1 MSRTRRIVVGVV
13 GALLLFVAA
22 FSLQAQVKRPWRN
35 GSVWDI
41 AFVKMKPGMEA
52 AYLTYLAADWKRE
65 QEELKKEGL
74 TLSYKVIGAES
85 HVPTDWN
92 LMLMTEWKDLATME
106 AGQQKAD
113 ALGQKLF
120 GGDQKIQAGYRERL
134 EIREVLGSRLAR
146 EIVLE

>member
-85 HVPTDWN
+85 HGPTDWN
-92 LMLMTEWKDLATME
+92 LMLMTEW
-106 AGQQKAD
+106 
-113 ALGQKLF
+113 
-120 GGDQKIQAGYRERL
+120 
-134 EIREVLGSRLAR
+134 
-146 EIVLE
+146 